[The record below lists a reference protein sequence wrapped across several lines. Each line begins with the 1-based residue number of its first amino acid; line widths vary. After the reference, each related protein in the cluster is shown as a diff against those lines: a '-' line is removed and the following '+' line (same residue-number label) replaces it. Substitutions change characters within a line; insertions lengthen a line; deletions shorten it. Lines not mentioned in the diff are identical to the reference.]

1 MTDDRLESLRERIER
16 VGELPLEDRPSL
28 FEQAHQ
34 ALVAEL
40 NALEEV

>member
-1 MTDDRLESLRERIER
+1 VTDDRLQPLRD
-16 VGELPLEDRPSL
+16 ELEQLDEVPLEERPQL
-28 FEQAHQ
+28 FERAHQ

>member
-1 MTDDRLESLRERIER
+1 MTDDRLRPLQERLDGIEA
-16 VGELPLEDRPSL
+16 LPLEERPQL
-28 FEQAHQ
+28 FEQIHQ